1 MDEDSTIVCPHIAT
15 MTSYT
20 HALFAVATGA
30 PMAEVATVPTP
41 DDPGNWLCCFWK
53 EMADRM
59 RDEGR
64 DVSVPTFA
72 PTRHSVGATFA
83 PTRHSVG
90 ATFAP
95 TRHGLDAVV
104 DELFRHTVFQETLGN
119 ATDIIDHIALSYLPA
134 GPPAFWSLW
143 DHVIVPAW
151 QHHATVHRLLTQST
165 E

>member
-1 MDEDSTIVCPHIAT
+1 

-20 HALFAVATGA
+20 QALFAVATGA
-30 PMAEVATVPTP
+30 AMAEVATVPTP

-53 EMADRM
+53 EMAGLM
-59 RDEGR
+59 RNEGR
-64 DVSVPTFA
+64 DVFV
-72 PTRHSVGATFA
+72 PTRHSVE
-83 PTRHSVG
+83 

-95 TRHGLDAVV
+95 TRHGLDAVI
-104 DELFRHTVFQETLGN
+104 DELFRHAVFQETLGN

-134 GPPAFWSLW
+134 GPPAFRSLW

-165 E
+165 